1 MAWRNKLPAV
11 SISHNNFNMV
21 PKRAIRQWFVM
32 RVRVLYWL
40 LFKGSKAIL
49 SRITGKTK
57 IIERKDTLETFNLRT
72 NLQKSIWVRS
82 YTVLFYTS
90 FTAIKVLK
98 IISYLLEDNIP
109 LEFLLSLFLFGRDF
123 SASEYNAPDK
133 FCLPSPETKALFRTS
148 RNELNQFK
156 YMLMRSFGGLKVS
169 GSESK
174 VLKGDFHKKNFVIIS
189 PIYWRFIFKYRK
201 WFHIQEELIKINL
214 GLSVLFRS
222 RLVLK

>member
-1 MAWRNKLPAV
+1 MVRNACKSFVLTAV
-11 SISHNNFNMV
+11 QRSKGYSFTHNWKNE
-21 PKRAIRQWFVM
+21 
-32 RVRVLYWL
+32 
-40 LFKGSKAIL
+40 
-49 SRITGKTK
+49 

-109 LEFLLSLFLFGRDF
+109 LEFFLSLFLFGRDF

-174 VLKGDFHKKNFVIIS
+174 VLKGDFHKKKLRDNK
-189 PIYWRFIFKYRK
+189 PNLLTL
-201 WFHIQEELIKINL
+201 HIQI
-214 GLSVLFRS
+214 S
-222 RLVLK
+222 

>member
-57 IIERKDTLETFNLRT
+57 IIERKVTLETFNLRT

-109 LEFLLSLFLFGRDF
+109 LEFFYLCSFLEEIFQRVNTMPRISSVYLRRKLKRCFG
-123 SASEYNAPDK
+123 P
-133 FCLPSPETKALFRTS
+133 
-148 RNELNQFK
+148 
-156 YMLMRSFGGLKVS
+156 
-169 GSESK
+169 
-174 VLKGDFHKKNFVIIS
+174 
-189 PIYWRFIFKYRK
+189 
-201 WFHIQEELIKINL
+201 QEMN
-214 GLSVLFRS
+214 
-222 RLVLK
+222 